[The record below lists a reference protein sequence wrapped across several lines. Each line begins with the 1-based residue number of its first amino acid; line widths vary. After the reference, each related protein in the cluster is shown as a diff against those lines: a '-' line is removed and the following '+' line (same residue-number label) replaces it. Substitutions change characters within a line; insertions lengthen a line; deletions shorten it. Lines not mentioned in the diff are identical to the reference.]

1 MNERATFRHELS
13 RTVPGVVG
21 QVRTALLRAVSDD
34 GFTVD
39 VERTTLVEAG
49 RGSTVSGAMS
59 ADRLPVRL
67 AVRLATVDDGTR
79 VDVAFWDRWPSAA
92 AQVRGLDAM
101 YADLFGRLTALVDRA
116 LGTSGPAAVPAGSA
130 PQAAAAAPGAGA
142 PALVDRF
149 GGSAAA
155 RARSALSSADRKL
168 SGVRDDWPQRWA
180 RVVGLEVRLPGAEPE
195 RFGRADID
203 GVLDVATLLGA
214 QPGDLPPP
222 LVAHVERIA
231 AAVEGALDSGLPLP
245 VLTLEESDAPALLFL
260 RQQAALRET
269 LPERRLLVCRD
280 CRLEKLVNDE
290 YRQITE
296 KQRRLTEIVN
306 RVSVVAPAG
315 MLRQAFRLNRMQ
327 PDFVCPRC
335 QGLRADAFVV
345 TFCPAC
351 GAQQRDGALKGCRCG
366 FDFRAEAVR
375 LLAARPPAEIVLP
388 PQPPPVAPAA
398 PVAQAAAAA
407 PVRQP
412 APAGGPP
419 AAASW
424 PSAPSFGGG
433 PAPAPPTRT
442 PPPTPAAA
450 APVPPTAVPQP
461 NHPPR
466 PQPHR
471 PATTAGWYPDPW
483 RAAPLRWWDGRAWT
497 GWTHPPAGR

>member
-67 AVRLATVDDGTR
+67 AVRLATLDDGTR

-92 AQVRGLDAM
+92 TQVRGLDAM

-116 LGTSGPAAVPAGSA
+116 LGTSAPAAVPAGPV
-130 PQAAAAAPGAGA
+130 PQAVAGA
-142 PALVDRF
+142 QPAGTPALVDRF
-149 GGSAAA
+149 GGAAA
-155 RARSALSSADRKL
+155 AKARSALSSADRRL

-195 RFGRADID
+195 RFGREDID

-245 VLTLEESDAPALLFL
+245 VLTLEEPDAPALLFL

-388 PQPPPVAPAA
+388 PEPPVAQ
-398 PVAQAAAAA
+398 PVAQPVA

-412 APAGGPP
+412 APAGGPA

-424 PSAPSFGGG
+424 PSAPTFGGG
-433 PAPAPPTRT
+433 PTPAPPSHTAPPGPTR
-442 PPPTPAAA
+442 A
-450 APVPPTAVPQP
+450 APLPQVAAQQPPNRTAPPQQ
-461 NHPPR
+461 H
-466 PQPHR
+466 HA
-471 PATTAGWYPDPW
+471 ATAPGWYADPW
-483 RAAPLRWWDGRAWT
+483 RAAPLRWWDGRTWT